1 MPCARTDINKLS
13 YEGHYGK
20 TSYQFVR
27 NFSSLTSC
35 ALCTCQLT
43 PTRFSSETPT
53 QTRTRTTTARR
64 TNVEPCLKVNSREQ
78 YPKRNESRYG
88 SLGSPSLQPLSP
100 ASQPMSRKSFGSA
113 APLYSISP
121 ALSDLL
127 PSLSHSRCPR
137 HPLSASTPP
146 LPPFEPSLFR
156 PHLPLSASPP
166 SLAPLSRSPSAFS
179 LTILPLS
186 NPH

>member
-64 TNVEPCLKVNSREQ
+64 TNVEPYLKVNSREQ

-121 ALSDLL
+121 ALSFSLRL
-127 PSLSHSRCPR
+127 ITLSFSLSM
-137 HPLSASTPP
+137 
-146 LPPFEPSLFR
+146 PS
-156 PHLPLSASPP
+156 
-166 SLAPLSRSPSAFS
+166 SPSVS
-179 LTILPLS
+179 LYTPSPAL
-186 NPH
+186 